1 MRVTCCV
8 ITKPSHKYAIRSRR
22 DTTMTDKVDPTY
34 LGAFRGQRFVVKLG
48 GEVMLNSAG
57 LDALAADIAVLVRR
71 GVYLALVH
79 GGGPQ
84 ADELAARLGH
94 TPQKVDGRRI
104 TTDLDL
110 EIAKM
115 AYGGS
120 INLDLLAAL
129 RRHNVRGVGLSGVDA
144 HLLTVT
150 RRPPRPMRDAA
161 TGSETLVDFGH

>member
-1 MRVTCCV
+1 
-8 ITKPSHKYAIRSRR
+8 
-22 DTTMTDKVDPTY
+22 MTDKVDPAY

-48 GEVMLNSAG
+48 GEVMLNRAG
-57 LDALAADIAVLVRR
+57 LDALAADIAVLVRQ

-94 TPQKVDGRRI
+94 TPQKVEGRRI

-129 RRHNVRGVGLSGVDA
+129 RRDAVRGGGPSGGGG
-144 HLLTVT
+144 HLL
-150 RRPPRPMRDAA
+150 A
-161 TGSETLVDFGH
+161 G